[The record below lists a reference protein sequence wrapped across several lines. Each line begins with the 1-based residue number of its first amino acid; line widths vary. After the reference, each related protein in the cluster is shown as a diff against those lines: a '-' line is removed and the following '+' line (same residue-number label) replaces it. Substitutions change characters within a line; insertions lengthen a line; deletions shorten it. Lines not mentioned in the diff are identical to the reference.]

1 MLSSCL
7 CDIERQAL
15 DEFDMTRVMFLTKLH
30 LSDFDHPRMLRYLPS
45 WEDYQENFQK
55 ILQQPQ
61 KILQQQWKEIL
72 QLDTCLKDTE
82 KFGQSMREQGSV
94 HIRIQIELI
103 FFVRLINQCEK
114 CGKELYP
121 GLEEKS
127 SNSCQCQNQSK
138 KSWIFHFQHSIFH

>member
-15 DEFDMTRVMFLTKLH
+15 NEFDMTLVTFLTKLH

-61 KILQQQWKEIL
+61 KILQQQWKDIL

-82 KFGQSMREQGSV
+82 KFGQSMKDQGFGTSP
-94 HIRIQIELI
+94 HLIR
-103 FFVRLINQCEK
+103 
-114 CGKELYP
+114 
-121 GLEEKS
+121 
-127 SNSCQCQNQSK
+127 
-138 KSWIFHFQHSIFH
+138 SISLLR